1 MAKHE
6 SDVILRFKTDGEVQ
20 YAQTVKE
27 INQVMNTAAKEYKA
41 HVSAL
46 GNDAEATQ
54 KLAAQQKKLQIQTEA
69 AEKRT
74 KLLRQEYEES
84 VKATGE
90 NSKESKKLYDRL
102 LQAET
107 AENNLRNAL
116 DKTNKE
122 LKEQEKA
129 SKFAAENI
137 KKIGE
142 AGEKV
147 KGVGEKLSIGVT
159 APILAIGTAGFKI
172 ANELSTSQTKIQAA
186 FNLTEQEAQN
196 LNKVVEDVF
205 ASGMVSSVDEAN
217 ESVVSLINQLPVL
230 KMQSSDTI
238 SAIVLQAKSLEEI
251 YGSDMEETMRGV
263 NALMTSYGMTA
274 QEAMDYIT
282 VASQHSL
289 DKTHELG
296 DNLAEYAVQF
306 QQNGYSAK
314 EMFEILESGLA
325 GGAYNL
331 DKVNDLVKEMGIRIS
346 DGSIQAA
353 VQDLGGEW
361 QSMYEQ
367 MSASGA
373 SNNEIFDA
381 LVTKISEVGDE
392 TEKATLVSTIFG
404 SLGED
409 NAVQV
414 LEAMTGLSQEMTGV
428 KGSYDNVT
436 GAADKMKKKME
447 ESVTYQS
454 AMNEVMLAF
463 KGVGEVIAPYISQF
477 ADLVKNLANWFQ
489 SLDSDTQ
496 KTIVTIA
503 GIAAAV
509 GPVLVVLGTLASSIG
524 SLIPIIAFIASPIGL
539 VIAAIAAWVAAIV
552 IAYNK
557 VGWFR
562 DFINTSFKVI
572 KDIVV
577 GVFKVLADT
586 TKSTFDFITGFIGG
600 AMDGAVKIISDYVN
614 AITRIFGGIIDF
626 VTGVFTG
633 DWSRA
638 WQGVVDIFGGIF
650 EGIAAVAKAPIN
662 AMITLINGF
671 LGGLNNIKI
680 PKWVPGVG
688 GKGFSIAKIPYLAE
702 GGHMINGQA
711 IVGEAGPELLTA
723 KNGKTTVTPLSQDEK
738 NRGIGGALD
747 QGKTIEQHVYFGQVD
762 ANNPSELDRMN
773 RKLYKASA
781 QAFYD
786 LGGVPT

>member
-1 MAKHE
+1 M
-6 SDVILRFKTDGEVQ
+6 DGQVQ
-20 YAQTVKE
+20 YAQTIKE

-41 HVSAL
+41 HISAL
-46 GNDAEATQ
+46 GNDATATQ
-54 KLAAQQKKLQIQTEA
+54 KLVAQQKKLQVQTEA

-74 KLLRQEYEES
+74 KMLRKEYEES

-107 AENNLRNAL
+107 AENNLKNAL

-129 SKFAAENI
+129 SKFAADNI

-142 AGEKV
+142 AGEKI
-147 KGVGEKLSIGVT
+147 KGVGTKITAGVT
-159 APILAIGTAGFKI
+159 VPIMAIGGFATKQAIEVETQFAKVSTLLDSSQVDFQKYKNEIAKTATDMGVSFEEYSESVYSAISASVDQADAVNFVGDAVKLAKGGFTETATAVDLLTTTINAYNLKATDAGKI
-172 ANELSTSQTKIQAA
+172 SDYLISTQNLGKTTVNELASSMGKVIPIANANNVGMNELSTAYAVMTKNGIATAETGTMVKAMLNELGKTGSQADKALKEIAGKSFKQLMDEGNNLSDVLNLMNEHAHKNGLALNDMFGSVEAGTAA
-186 FNLTEQEAQN
+186 LTLSKGEGSEYNEILKQINDSAGATQEAF
-196 LNKVVEDVF
+196 D
-205 ASGMVSSVDEAN
+205 
-217 ESVVSLINQLPVL
+217 
-230 KMQSSDTI
+230 KMDDTP
-238 SAIVLQAKSLEEI
+238 ARK
-251 YGSDMEETMRGV
+251 M
-263 NALMTSYGMTA
+263 
-274 QEAMDYIT
+274 
-282 VASQHSL
+282 
-289 DKTHELG
+289 
-296 DNLAEYAVQF
+296 
-306 QQNGYSAK
+306 
-314 EMFEILESGLA
+314 
-325 GGAYNL
+325 
-331 DKVNDLVKEMGIRIS
+331 
-346 DGSIQAA
+346 
-353 VQDLGGEW
+353 
-361 QSMYEQ
+361 
-367 MSASGA
+367 
-373 SNNEIFDA
+373 
-381 LVTKISEVGDE
+381 
-392 TEKATLVSTIFG
+392 EKAQLRIADAMRQVGEVVIPIVADIAEKVSQFVTAFSNWFG
-404 SLGED
+404 SLDE
-409 NAVQV
+409 
-414 LEAMTGLSQEMTGV
+414 
-428 KGSYDNVT
+428 GS
-436 GAADKMKKKME
+436 K
-447 ESVTYQS
+447 Q
-454 AMNEVMLAF
+454 
-463 KGVGEVIAPYISQF
+463 
-477 ADLVKNLANWFQ
+477 
-489 SLDSDTQ
+489 
-496 KTIVTIA
+496 TILMIA
-503 GIAAAV
+503 GVVAAI
-509 GPVLVVLGTLASSIG
+509 GPVLVVLGTLASSIS
-524 SLIPIIAFIASPIGL
+524 SLIPVIAFIASPIGL
-539 VIAAIAAWVAAIV
+539 VIAAVAAWVAAIV
-552 IAYNK
+552 VAYNK
-557 VGWFR
+557 IGWFR

-577 GVFKVLADT
+577 GVFNVLKDT

-638 WQGVVDIFGGIF
+638 WQGIVDIFGGIF

-738 NRGIGGALD
+738 NRGIGGALN

>member
-509 GPVLVVLGTLASSIG
+509 GPVLVVLGTLASSIS
-524 SLIPIIAFIASPIGL
+524 SLIPVIAFIASPIGI
-539 VIAAIAAWVAAIV
+539 VIAALAAFVAGIV

-562 DFINTSFKVI
+562 DFINTSFNVI

-738 NRGIGGALD
+738 ARGIGGALD